1 MLRVVVHSQI
11 DGLVLAQGEHIQQ
24 GQIPPQDED
33 QPRQQHQGED
43 DDLGVDVFKVRHQ
56 GGEQAVVLIGVHHP
70 GQRGLDAGEKGGEHG
85 ADEQD
90 IEYIVVRFLK
100 EIAVDN
106 GGHNAHQDHI
116 RREGQVRAAGQKAA
130 RAGEKDHRRV
140 NQGVEGVHTQQ
151 AGGDDGI
158 VDDGLEHD
166 GGAADGKGGD
176 EHDYQLGG
184 ADFHGVEH
192 QLLAA
197 EVDRHNH
204 VAHRGQQNQQGQQ
217 SHLADV
223 CPVGGGGKGCA
234 CPVHAASPPSRW
246 AAGAQP
252 QPAPPPVRRI
262 ALRPWRSR

>member
-1 MLRVVVHSQI
+1 MVPLVGIMFGNVIGGLTNYLAYQYEMTQALSTWTVGHFSMVLR
-11 DGLVLAQGEHIQQ
+11 GRYELVYLM
-24 GQIPPQDED
+24 
-33 QPRQQHQGED
+33 
-43 DDLGVDVFKVRHQ
+43 
-56 GGEQAVVLIGVHHP
+56 
-70 GQRGLDAGEKGGEHG
+70 
-85 ADEQD
+85 
-90 IEYIVVRFLK
+90 
-100 EIAVDN
+100 
-106 GGHNAHQDHI
+106 
-116 RREGQVRAAGQKAA
+116 
-130 RAGEKDHRRV
+130 
-140 NQGVEGVHTQQ
+140 
-151 AGGDDGI
+151 
-158 VDDGLEHD
+158 
-166 GGAADGKGGD
+166 
-176 EHDYQLGG
+176 LGG

-262 ALRPWRSR
+262 ALRPWRRR